1 MVPVLILLV
10 SVVGVAFVGIVG
22 TSVGAL
28 GGMEEWNEDTE
39 RQL

>member
-1 MVPVLILLV
+1 MVPGLILLAN
-10 SVVGVAFVGIVG
+10 VVGVAVGGIVG

-28 GGMEEWNEDTE
+28 GGLEGWNEDTE